1 MNTNPTVAS
10 TPAPRRRAPGTNP
23 WQGAVLSAALV
34 VATPPTKGPPLFDP
48 HAKRA
53 HAGFD
58 AAVALYERGEW
69 QPAYERLAQLAD
81 EGHALASKLAL
92 LMLRHGA
99 PLYGT
104 RFVALPTQVAH
115 WARQVLSATKWN

>member
-1 MNTNPTVAS
+1 MN
-10 TPAPRRRAPGTNP
+10 TNP
-23 WQGAVLSAALV
+23 WQGAVLNAARV
-34 VATPPTKGPPLFDP
+34 VAAPSAKGSPLFDP
-48 HAKRA
+48 HTKNS

-69 QPAYERLAQLAD
+69 QPAYERLAPLAD
-81 EGHALASKLAL
+81 EGHAIASKLAL

-115 WARQVLSATKWN
+115 WAGQVLSASKWN